1 MSFGGVQTSSDVSQN
16 ADDVA
21 DVSGEMS
28 EKEESGQVD
37 KISTGVTDAPA
48 LFTDWTKVT
57 SQVKAPVTSSGRQS

>member
-1 MSFGGVQTSSDVSQN
+1 MQTSSDVSQN

-28 EKEESGQVD
+28 EEESGQVD

-57 SQVKAPVTSSGRQS
+57 SQLKAPVTSSGRQS